1 VASVRRQRACA
12 VLAVALAA
20 LSLAL
25 AAGPGRAA
33 PPARLTVVGAP
44 QVVFDWS
51 SEACSPNEEADLPA
65 RALRDASG
73 QVELFLSHYVNYRLV
88 GHSLRWLHPD
98 CRPVMASP
106 ENGHPAAFADR
117 QWIGSLS
124 SRDGQTVWALVHDE
138 YQGNRHPGHC
148 PSGSY
153 YGCWYNS
160 ITLAR
165 SRDGGRSF
173 QPVPGRRLVA
183 APSFRFRPGVRP
195 LGIFGPSNI
204 VRGPDGALYSL
215 LGVRDLSGRRGVCP
229 VRTRT
234 IGSAASW
241 RASDG
246 HGFSLRF
253 GDPYRGAQRPRLP
266 CRLVAA
272 GRIAEM
278 TESLTFNTVLDRYLL
293 VGLAPPGPLSVGP
306 KVWGIYYSTSTDLI
320 HWTPRTLITR
330 AVSKQS
336 FRCGGPSPIAY
347 PSLIDP
353 HSRSRT
359 FATSGAHPYLYYTQF
374 NYRDCRQ
381 TEDRDL
387 ARMRLSISP

>member
-1 VASVRRQRACA
+1 VASAGRRRAGS
-12 VLAVALAA
+12 VLAAALAA

-33 PPARLTVVGAP
+33 SQPRLTVVGTP

-51 SEACSPNEEADLPA
+51 SEACSPSEEADLPA
-65 RALRDASG
+65 RALREAGG

-88 GHSLRWLHPD
+88 GPSLQQLHPD
-98 CRPVMASP
+98 CRPVMSSP
-106 ENGHPAAFADR
+106 ENGHPGAFADR
-117 QWIGSLS
+117 EWIGSLF
-124 SRDGQTVWALVHDE
+124 SRDGRTVWALVHDE
-138 YQGNRHPGHC
+138 YQGNRHPRRC

-153 YGCWYNS
+153 YRCWYSS

-165 SRDGGRSF
+165 SRDGGRTF
-173 QPVPGRRLVA
+173 HPVPGRKLVA
-183 APSFRFRPGVRP
+183 PPPFRYRPDVGP
-195 LGIFGPSNI
+195 LGVFGPSNI

-215 LGVRDLSGRRGVCP
+215 LGVRDLTGRRGVCP

-234 IGSAASW
+234 IGATAGW
-241 RASDG
+241 RAWDG

-253 GDPYRGAQRPRLP
+253 GDPYRGLQRPRLP
-266 CRLVAA
+266 CRLVAP

-293 VGLAPPGPLSVGP
+293 IGLAPPGPLSVGR
-306 KVWGIYYSTSTDLI
+306 KTWGIYYSTSTDLV
-320 HWTPRTLITR
+320 HWTSRTLITR

-359 FATSGAHPYLYYTQF
+359 FATSGADPYLYYTQF
-374 NYRDCRQ
+374 NYQGCHQ

-387 ARMRLSISP
+387 ARMRLLISP